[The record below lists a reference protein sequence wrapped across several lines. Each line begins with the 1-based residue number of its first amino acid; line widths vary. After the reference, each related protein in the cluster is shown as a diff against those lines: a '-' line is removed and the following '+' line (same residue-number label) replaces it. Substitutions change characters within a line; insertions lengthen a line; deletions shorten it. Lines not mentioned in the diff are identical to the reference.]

1 MPEKVLFVDDEIN
14 VLSGLKRQF
23 RKQFDVTIAQGGHKG
38 LKAIVDNGPF
48 AVIISDMQMPE
59 MNGVQFLQKS
69 QEIAPDTVRIMLT
82 GNADQ
87 KTAVD
92 AVNDGNVFTF
102 LTKPCPPET
111 MANSMNDAV
120 AQYHLI
126 KAERELLEG
135 TLNGSVKLLMDML
148 SMIAPDSFGRTVAIR
163 EMAGKLAEAMQLKNS
178 WNLQLA
184 SMLTNISCV
193 TLPPETLAKFDAG
206 EKMSPEE
213 AKMVR
218 RLPEVGK
225 GLINNI
231 PRLEKVSD
239 IIYFQQKNYDGTG
252 FPDVECAGEDIPYES
267 RILKVLYDVEHL
279 KARGASVEDA
289 LKFLGKQEGRYDPQI
304 LKAATAVIA
313 GADKDGSGNAP
324 VETTLAG
331 LQDGHVLVSNIET
344 VEGKLLMA
352 SGTKLT
358 APVIERLHNYSRV
371 NKIKEPIQ
379 VVMEKEPEEEES
391 TD

>member
-1 MPEKVLFVDDEIN
+1 MPEKVLFVDDELN

-23 RKQFDVTIAQGGHKG
+23 RKQFDCTIAQGGFKG
-38 LKAIVDNGPF
+38 LKAIEDSGPF

-69 QEIAPDTVRIMLT
+69 RELAPDTVRIMLT

-92 AVNDGNVFTF
+92 AVNEGCVFSF
-102 LTKPCPPET
+102 LTKPCPPEVMT
-111 MANSMNDAV
+111 SSMNEAV

-163 EMAGKLAEAMQLKNS
+163 EMAGKLAEAMQMKNS

-193 TLPPETLAKFDAG
+193 TLPPETLAKYDAG
-206 EKMSPEE
+206 EKMTPEE
-213 AKMVR
+213 AQMVK

-225 GLINNI
+225 NLINNI
-231 PRLEKVSD
+231 PRLEQVSE
-239 IIYFQQKNYDGTG
+239 IIYYQQKNYDGSG
-252 FPDVECAGEDIPYES
+252 FPEGDRAGDDIPYES
-267 RILKVLYDVEHL
+267 RMLKVLYDVEHL

-289 LKFLGKQEGRYDPQI
+289 LAFLGKQEGRYDPLI
-304 LKAATAVIA
+304 LKSATAIIA
-313 GADKDGSGNAP
+313 STDENTSANAP
-324 VETTLAG
+324 VETTLTG
-331 LQDGHVLVSNIET
+331 LQDGHVLLSNIET
-344 VEGKLLMA
+344 IEGKLLIA
-352 SGTKLT
+352 AGNKLT
-358 APVIERLHNYSRV
+358 APVLERLHNYNRV
-371 NKIKEPIQ
+371 TKIKEPIK
-379 VVMEKEPEEEES
+379 VVMENESDEEGS
-391 TD
+391 Q